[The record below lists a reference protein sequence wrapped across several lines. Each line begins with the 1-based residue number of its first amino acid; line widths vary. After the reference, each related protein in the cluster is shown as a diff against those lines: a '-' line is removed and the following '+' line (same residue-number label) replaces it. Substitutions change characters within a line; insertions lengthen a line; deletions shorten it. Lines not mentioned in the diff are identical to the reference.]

1 MNVFVDLCIV
11 FHTNRRY
18 IREYYIVYTPK
29 NVKKIALIS
38 ELIYGIYNI
47 MYKYSLLF
55 FFNVVIPYYLV
66 RYLFI

>member
-11 FHTNRRY
+11 FSHYKY

-38 ELIYGIYNI
+38 EPRCRYIILFGKVLAYIMLIICNY
-47 MYKYSLLF
+47 
-55 FFNVVIPYYLV
+55 
-66 RYLFI
+66 